1 MEGTGAYLPERV
13 VTNAELAA
21 RVDTTDAWIVERTG
35 IRQRHVASP
44 NETAAFMGTR
54 AGAAALAQA
63 RAVAGDVDL
72 VVLATS
78 TPDQAFPA
86 TAVRVQ
92 SALGI
97 AGCAFDVSAACSGFV
112 YALSVANAMIRTGQA
127 RGALVI
133 GSEVYSRIV
142 D

>member
-44 NETAAFMGTR
+44 NETAAFMGTH